1 MAILPTMHTLL
12 SRALGLV
19 VLVAVE
25 RLGHALAAWAGLP
38 LPGGVAGFVLLFLA
52 LFLWRELPAPLADVS
67 SALLSHLSLFLVPS
81 VVAAAVAFRFSDIPV
96 VFLLGCGLVVTLL
109 SALACGLAVRW
120 VERRT
125 AGARRG

>member
-1 MAILPTMHTLL
+1 MMHTLL
-12 SRALGLV
+12 FRALGLV

-25 RLGHALAAWAGLP
+25 RLGHALVAWAGLP

-52 LFLWRELPAPLADVS
+52 LFLWRELPGPLADVS
-67 SALLSHLSLFLVPS
+67 SALLSLLSLFLVPS
-81 VVAAAVAFRFSDIPV
+81 VVAAAVAFSDIPV